1 MAGRRRWCPV
11 KVLWGPSDGA
21 GNAVPRRLNVFATA
35 HYRLNF
41 VHHLRR
47 PREAADCGALAAR
60 LPRQTEAIMAAD
72 RAHSPAY
79 LAMKPSGRR
88 CLDLIE
94 SALTHRGGDTAA
106 LSHGQFKAWGV
117 ARCSSC
123 YAVKALVAL
132 GFVTVASGK
141 RRANVFRLCEDWRAL
156 DASEAARLEQSAR
169 EAKPQP
175 RAARWCRSHR
185 SRSRSLDRASSGGG
199 RRHCRRCGAFKV
211 RLADDVAAE
220 RALPSTS
227 MAAFTSASASSSFLA
242 PSRTA
247 SASSRE

>member
-1 MAGRRRWCPV
+1 
-11 KVLWGPSDGA
+11 
-21 GNAVPRRLNVFATA
+21 
-35 HYRLNF
+35 
-41 VHHLRR
+41 
-47 PREAADCGALAAR
+47 
-60 LPRQTEAIMAAD
+60 MAAD

-88 CLDLIE
+88 CLALIE

-169 EAKPQP
+169 EAKPQAASRKVVPKPPKPKPVARP
-175 RAARWCRSHR
+175 RVIRRR
-185 SRSRSLDRASSGGG
+185 TPSLPAL
-199 RRHCRRCGAFKV
+199 RCLQGEV
-211 RLADDVAAE
+211 G
-220 RALPSTS
+220 
-227 MAAFTSASASSSFLA
+227 
-242 PSRTA
+242 
-247 SASSRE
+247 